1 MNNKKK
7 STLNWREFYKQKI
20 FGITGLPSSQEN
32 PNSPRYTFVNDYQ
45 SIRDIQLREYNIW
58 YAGDSQELLNF
69 YTEANA
75 IEYNYEPYYQR
86 NKQNYFWAISSTE
99 GDIKR
104 THSGQPRN
112 VVDTLVNIVGVPKI
126 ECGNPEVNKV
136 LQKILKDNR
145 FNKLFIQQQ
154 LPLTLVEGEGCWKI
168 NWDTSLSDSP
178 ILVYYR
184 AGACEFIY
192 RANRVCAIIFKDY
205 YFDENGQ
212 KYLLIETRRTAKEPG
227 HILPSL
233 FIEKE
238 LFVFGSND
246 SLLAKPLTDLP
257 QLKDVKDKIVVH
269 DYNGFLAVPCVI
281 YEDNENENQGRSI
294 FTGKLDLFDDL
305 DQCLSQS
312 SNTVRRSTTREYFNS
327 NYLERDPETGM
338 PIQPKAFDRKYTLYA
353 GGRDANGGMT
363 GEPVQVTQPQVNFS
377 QYDAEC
383 QHILL
388 ECIAGVISPATL
400 GIDIAKKDN
409 AEAQREKE
417 KVTIFTRNTIIEEET
432 DIGEKLGR
440 EILCANELMHKGT
453 ITAKDYEIS
462 VKFSEFAD
470 ASYESKLEVLLT
482 AYNSDIMTPEL
493 FVDKLY
499 GESLTPEEKK
509 VQVDYIKQQK
519 AAAMGGGMSPEML
532 GAMGAAMGGM
542 NPYDQAMMNPVAAQ
556 SPTGEVPPQME
567 GNTRPT
573 RDGREL

>member
-1 MNNKKK
+1 MGKKT
-7 STLNWREFYKQKI
+7 SLSWREYYKQKV
-20 FGITGLPSSQEN
+20 FGTVGLPSTQEN

-45 SIRDIQLREYNIW
+45 TIRDIQLREYNIW
-58 YAGDSQELLNF
+58 YTGDSQELLNF

-86 NKQNYFWAISSTE
+86 NKQSYFWAVSSTE
-99 GDIKR
+99 GDLKR

-126 ECGNPEVNKV
+126 ECSNKEVNEV
-136 LQKILKDNR
+136 LQKILKANR
-145 FNKLFIQQQ
+145 YNKLFIQQQ

-168 NWDTSLSDSP
+168 NWDKDLSDTP

-192 RANRVCAIIFKDY
+192 RANRICAIIFKDY

-212 KYLLIETRRTAKEPG
+212 KYLLIETRRTEREQG
-227 HILPSL
+227 HTLPSL

-246 SLLAKPLTDLP
+246 SLQAKPLTDLP
-257 QLKDVKDKIVVH
+257 QLKDVKPRLVVH
-269 DYNGFLAVPCVI
+269 DYDGFLAVPCVI
-281 YEDNENENQGRSI
+281 FEDNANEHVGRSI

-312 SNTVRRSTTREYFNS
+312 SNTVRRSTTREYFNTL
-327 NYLERDPETGM
+327 YLERDPETGM

-353 GGRDANGGMT
+353 GGADANGAIT
-363 GEPVQVTQPQVNFS
+363 GEPVQVTQPQVNFQ
-377 QYDAEC
+377 QYDAEA

-388 ECIAGVISPATL
+388 ECIAGLMSPATL

-432 DIGEKLGR
+432 DIDEKLGR
-440 EILCANELMHKGT
+440 ELLCANELMHKGE
-453 ITAKDYEIS
+453 ITARDYDIS

-470 ASYESKLEVLLT
+470 ASYESKMEVLLT
-482 AYNSDIMTPEL
+482 AFNSDVMTPEM

-499 GESLTPEEKK
+499 GGSLTDEEKAE
-509 VQVDYIKQQK
+509 QVKYIKEQK
-519 AAAMGGGMSPEML
+519 QAAMTGGMDPAML
-532 GAMGAAMGGM
+532 AMMGAAGGGM
-542 NPYDQAMMNPVAAQ
+542 NPYDESKMAPEGQVAQ
-556 SPTGEVPPQME
+556 ESPTGETPEAMK
-567 GNTRPT
+567 G
-573 RDGREL
+573 

>member
-1 MNNKKK
+1 MSKKA
-7 STLNWREFYKQKI
+7 TLNWRDWYKQKL
-20 FGITGLPSSQEN
+20 FGTVGLPSTQEN

-58 YAGDSQELLNF
+58 YTGDSQELLNF

-86 NKQNYFWAISSTE
+86 NKQNYFWAVSSTE
-99 GDIKR
+99 GDLKR

-112 VVDTLVNIVGVPKI
+112 VVDTLVNIVGLPKI
-126 ECGNPEVNKV
+126 NCTNPEVDKV

-145 FNKLFIQQQ
+145 FKKLFLQQQ

-168 NWDTSLSDSP
+168 NWDTDLSDSP
-178 ILVYYR
+178 ILIYYR
-184 AGACEFIY
+184 SSAVEFIY
-192 RANRVCAIIFKDY
+192 RANRVVAIVFKDY

-212 KYLLIETRRTAKEPG
+212 KYLLLETRRTAKEPG
-227 HILPSL
+227 HIVPSL

-246 SLLAKPLTDLP
+246 SLMPKPLTDLP
-257 QLKDVKDKIVVH
+257 QLKDVKPCIVVH
-269 DYNGFLAVPCVI
+269 DYAGFLAVPCII
-281 YEDNENENQGRSI
+281 YEDNENENCGRSI
-294 FTGKLDLFDDL
+294 FQGKLDLFDDL

-312 SNTVRRSTTREYFNS
+312 ANTVRRSTTREYFNS
-327 NYLERDPETGM
+327 NYLERDPDSGM

-353 GGRDANGGMT
+353 GGRDANGGLT
-363 GEPVQVTQPQVNFS
+363 GEPVQVTQPQLNFT
-377 QYDAEC
+377 QYDAEA

-388 ECIAGVISPATL
+388 QCIAGVMSPATL

-417 KVTIFTRNTIIEEET
+417 KVTIFTRNTIIFEET

-440 EILCANELMHKGT
+440 ELLCANELMHKGT
-453 ITAKDYEIS
+453 ITARDYEIS
-462 VKFSEFAD
+462 VKFDEFAD

-482 AYNSDIMTPEL
+482 GFNSDVMTPEM
-493 FVDKLY
+493 FVEKLY
-499 GESLTPEEKK
+499 GDSLTKEEKADQ
-509 VQVDYIKQQK
+509 VQYIKDQK
-519 AAAMGGGMSPEML
+519 QAAMGGGMDPAM
-532 GAMGAAMGGM
+532 MGALMGGM
-542 NPYDQAMMNPVAAQ
+542 NPYDEAMMSPESQVAAE
-556 SPTGEVPPQME
+556 SPTGDIPPQML

-573 RDGREL
+573 RDGR